1 MSMVAE
7 KDRVAGGLSTAGGPT
22 ASAVTAAG
30 TAPSVAT
37 RPVESGAAIK
47 WLLLIAGSGTAVYLP
62 YYFTIHPYRVNTFIP
77 NLLGVVG
84 GLMMFC
90 GALFYALRKRI
101 RALKQMGHM
110 KYWLNVHIFLC
121 LYGPLLVLYHSGLTV
136 KAFNSGVALYTM
148 LVVLFSGV
156 AGRFIYRHFQ
166 LTLSGERASLKEM
179 REEIDGV
186 MADVTARFPD
196 AGPMVRE
203 IAGLFTPKREHRS
216 GGPVGSLLQ
225 MIRLDWFARRLRAR
239 IGRQLRRGGSA
250 LRLLSER
257 DRRSIEDGLLRLI
270 GLEKNIAG
278 LEATARLFSLW
289 HTLHVP
295 LIWLLVVT
303 VMVHMTAIFLF

>member
-1 MSMVAE
+1 MNMVDE
-7 KDRVAGGLSTAGGPT
+7 RKRVEG
-22 ASAVTAAG
+22 AVSAAG
-30 TAPSVAT
+30 VSTVRTAMAAGPAPYAPA
-37 RPVESGAAIK
+37 RPVEAGAAVK
-47 WLLLIAGSGTAVYLP
+47 WLLLIAGCAVAIYLP
-62 YYFTIHPYRVNTFIP
+62 VYFAAHPYRVNTLIP

-84 GLMMFC
+84 GLMMLC
-90 GALFYALRKRI
+90 GASFYVLRKRV

-110 KYWLNVHIFLC
+110 KHWLNVHILLC
-121 LYGPLLVLYHSGLTV
+121 LYGPLLVLYHSGLSV

-196 AGPMVRE
+196 AGPMVRD
-203 IAGLFTPKREHRS
+203 IAALFTPKREQRS
-216 GGPVGSLLQ
+216 GGPFGSLLQ
-225 MIRLDWFARRLRAR
+225 MIRLDWFARRLKAR
-239 IGRQLRRGGSA
+239 IGRQLRQGGSA
-250 LRLLSER
+250 LRLLNER
-257 DRRSIEDGLLRLI
+257 DRRAIEDGLLRLI
-270 GLEKNIAG
+270 GLEKNIAA
-278 LEATARLFSLW
+278 LEATARLFALW